1 MLIHF
6 YDKDQAPELLFI
18 LHIIEATVVNHDVIV
33 QTMPPP
39 LQRLQIYY
47 SIHLQDK
54 RPGVGKKLF
63 LAKSIVVIYGSD
75 VKNEFGEF
83 IRDEGMKC
91 FSLFFFL

>member
-6 YDKDQAPELLFI
+6 YAKDQAPRLLFI
-18 LHIIEATVVNHDVIV
+18 LLIIEATVVNHDVIV
-33 QTMPPP
+33 QTMLP
-39 LQRLQIYY
+39 LRLQIYY

-54 RPGVGKKLF
+54 RPGIGKKLF
-63 LAKSIVVIYGSD
+63 LAKSMVVIYGSD
-75 VKNEFGEF
+75 VENEFGEF